1 MSGRPEGVF
10 QFSVSSPSGRRV
22 NTGSKGY
29 HRVLRFQYQKNVHTN
44 TSKNNCRHNTSA
56 TSDGT
61 SDQAWEPV
69 EVVPA
74 TLGEHD
80 RYRVVSVL
88 GRGGNATTYKCW
100 DTKKELYVA
109 VKALSLQTM
118 KTWKQ
123 LELFEREKRAL
134 EQIKNPSIPR
144 YLEYF
149 EVDSESNKS
158 FYIVQE
164 LADGSSL
171 EQMRLQGHLWTDK
184 ELLHIVEELLV
195 TLSYLS
201 SLRPPVVHRD
211 IKPAN
216 IIVENPEIVESSKIM
231 LVDFGGVQASELKDF
246 NSVTIV
252 GTFDFMAPE
261 QFRGRAG
268 VGSDLYGVG
277 ATILYLATGRVPS
290 QFPESRMKLDLSSVT
305 MNPTL
310 KGVVSALLEPV
321 PEDRLDAKQMLNI
334 LRTKKSTGRVGGSR
348 FQDIDP
354 GIQPAPIQV
363 RDTSKGFP
371 VRKPVGSRVFLE
383 EDEDHLRIA
392 IPPAKF
398 DTASIS
404 TGGFALFW
412 NGFVAVWTAG
422 ALASGGILFALFSIP
437 FWAAGISM
445 AKAAI
450 GRQFISEKIEIGR
463 VAWTFERQL
472 AILSRQVDGS
482 EKPDFSQGSSKQ
494 ATGYTNDLSQAQVVV
509 QGYLNGV
516 AQTELCIKHGV
527 ERIVLG
533 EGLDPYEQEW
543 IAYRV
548 NAFLSNLHN

>member
-1 MSGRPEGVF
+1 
-10 QFSVSSPSGRRV
+10 
-22 NTGSKGY
+22 
-29 HRVLRFQYQKNVHTN
+29 
-44 TSKNNCRHNTSA
+44 
-56 TSDGT
+56 
-61 SDQAWEPV
+61 
-69 EVVPA
+69 VPA

-88 GRGGNATTYKCW
+88 GTGGNATTYKCW
-100 DTKKELYVA
+100 DIESEQYVA

-123 LELFEREKRAL
+123 LELFEREARVL
-134 EQIKNPSIPR
+134 EQMNNPSIPR

-149 EVDSESNKS
+149 EEDSETDKR
-158 FYIVQE
+158 FFIVQE
-164 LADGSSL
+164 LADGRSL
-171 EQMRLQGHLWTDK
+171 EQMRLQGHFWTDE
-184 ELLHIVEELLV
+184 ELLHIVEELLI
-195 TLSYLS
+195 TLLYLS

-216 IIVENPEIVESSKIM
+216 IIVENPDNVISSKIM
-231 LVDFGGVQASELKDF
+231 LVDFGGVQASEMKDF

-268 VGSDLYGVG
+268 TGSDLYGVG

-305 MNPTL
+305 MMNRTL

-321 PEDRLDAKQMLNI
+321 PEDRLDAKQILDI
-334 LRTKKSTGRVGGSR
+334 LRTRKSTGRIGGSR
-348 FQDIDP
+348 FQDIDTSLP
-354 GIQPAPIQV
+354 SAPV
-363 RDTSKGFP
+363 RENPPNAVVTQKGFP

-383 EDEDHLRIA
+383 EGEDHLRIA

-450 GRQFISEKIEIGR
+450 GRQFISEKMEIGC

-472 AILSRQVDGS
+472 AILSRHVDGS
-482 EKPDFSQGSSKQ
+482 QKPDFSQGSAKQ
-494 ATGYTNDLSQAQVVV
+494 ATGYTRDLSQAQVVV
-509 QGYLNGV
+509 QGYINGV
-516 AQTELCIKHGV
+516 PQTELCIKHGV
-527 ERIVLG
+527 EKIVFG

-548 NAFLSNLHN
+548 NAFLSNLQN